1 MLQPISPPILSLLKL
16 SAVASPHALETDPS
30 GRLHAISASADEY
43 DPPAEVVSRE
53 LETQLRAIVKIV
65 DRDGGLERMRGKG
78 AAQNIEFQ
86 VAAENLSGPASKWKP
101 EQFFDTRPLEAA
113 LKELGRK

>member
-1 MLQPISPPILSLLKL
+1 MRSF
-16 SAVASPHALETDPS
+16 LENLMFHYKAW
-30 GRLHAISASADEY
+30 R
-43 DPPAEVVSRE
+43 
-53 LETQLRAIVKIV
+53 
-65 DRDGGLERMRGKG
+65 LERMRCKG

>member
-1 MLQPISPPILSLLKL
+1 
-16 SAVASPHALETDPS
+16 
-30 GRLHAISASADEY
+30 
-43 DPPAEVVSRE
+43 
-53 LETQLRAIVKIV
+53 
-65 DRDGGLERMRGKG
+65 MRGKG
-78 AAQNIEFQ
+78 AAQNIAFQ